1 MKNILSPL
9 LFGIILS
16 VILCIFV
23 SETEKETPIPFKELE
38 FVSVYDHEKGEVISM
53 GAQEYVL
60 KCLAREMPATFE
72 MEALKAQAVAI
83 RSYLSCKKG
92 QEKHDGAMVC
102 TDFNCCAAFL
112 HDLSSLSKENQ
123 ERLRNAVLETKGQI
137 LMYDKM
143 PANAVFHA
151 ISAGKTQNSKDV
163 WSADLPYLRS
173 VVSDVDKTIENYEST
188 ATFSKGEIKDI
199 FSVDNAEISEIKKT
213 DAGYVKSLKIGGHEF
228 TGTDVRKKLNLRST
242 AFDVSINGEN
252 VTFNVKGYGHG
263 VGMSQ
268 WGANEYAKKG
278 LNYKEILLHYYK
290 GCYIA

>member
-1 MKNILSPL
+1 MKNILTPI

-16 VILCIFV
+16 AIMCLFIP
-23 SETEKETPIPFKELE
+23 EIKKDTPTPFKELE

-53 GAQEYVL
+53 GAEEYVL
-60 KCLAREMPATFE
+60 KCLAKEMPASFE

-83 RSYLSCKKG
+83 RSYLSCKKS
-92 QEKHDGAMVC
+92 QEKHDGAIVC

-123 ERLRNAVLETKGQI
+123 ERLRKAVLETKGQI
-137 LMYDKM
+137 LMYDKK

-173 VVSDVDKTIENYEST
+173 VISDVDETIEKFHST
-188 ATFSKGEIKDI
+188 ATFNKQEIMKT
-199 FSVDNAEISEIKKT
+199 FSVDNAEIYEIKRT
-213 DAGYVKSLKIGGHEF
+213 NAGYVKSAKIGGQIFSGEEI
-228 TGTDVRKKLNLRST
+228 RKNLNLRSA
-242 AFDVSINGEN
+242 AFDVLENGN
-252 VTFNVKGYGHG
+252 DVIFNVKGYGHG

-278 LNYKEILLHYYK
+278 LSYKQILEHYYK
-290 GCYIA
+290 GCYLT